1 MFERSF
7 RTAATL
13 AHRAIVMVYAVESME
28 AFAVYIVHITLFWFR
43 GVGISD
49 FCVFFPD
56 DVRGHFVFCIVDY
69 RVYDRQS

>member
-13 AHRAIVMVYAVESME
+13 AHRAIVVVYAVENME

-43 GVGISD
+43 GVGISN

-56 DVRGHFVFCIVDY
+56 DVLGHVFFCIDDY
-69 RVYDRQS
+69 RVYDPQS